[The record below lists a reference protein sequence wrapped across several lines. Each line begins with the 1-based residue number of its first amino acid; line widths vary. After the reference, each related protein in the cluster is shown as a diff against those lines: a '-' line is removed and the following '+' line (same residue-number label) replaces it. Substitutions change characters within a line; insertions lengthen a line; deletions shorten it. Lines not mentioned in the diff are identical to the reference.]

1 MLVSSVRQSKARRGG
16 TIVNVLTAVVFF
28 GLIGAGLWW
37 IMKTAGQ
44 AGQQYSEAM
53 IETTDKATT
62 LACQANLRT
71 IGQNLQMYAI
81 SNNEFPASQEE
92 LVRWGGST
100 RLFRCPDPNGGTYVY
115 VPGLGGGAP
124 PASVVVYE
132 PNAVHDG
139 RCNALLLN
147 GQIATLTPERLRQAL
162 EATLAAR
169 R

>member
-1 MLVSSVRQSKARRGG
+1 MLVSRGKHSKARRGG

-37 IMKTAGQ
+37 IIKTAGQ

-53 IETTDKATT
+53 IDTTDKATT

-81 SNNEFPASQEE
+81 SNDEFPGSQEE

-115 VPGLGGGAP
+115 VPGLGRGAP
-124 PASVVVYE
+124 ATSVVVYE

-139 RCNALLLN
+139 RCNVLFLN
-147 GQIATLTPERLRQAL
+147 GQIAALVPEQLKQAL
-162 EATLAAR
+162 EATLTAR
-169 R
+169 